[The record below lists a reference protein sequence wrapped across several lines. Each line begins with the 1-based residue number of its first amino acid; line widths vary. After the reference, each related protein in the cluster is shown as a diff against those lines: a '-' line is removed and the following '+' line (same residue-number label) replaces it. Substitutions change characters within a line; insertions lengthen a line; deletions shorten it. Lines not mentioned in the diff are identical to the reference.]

1 MNTLKERGDGRAAT
15 WPTQLLVLPIA
26 TVGGFLAHA
35 VHMPLP
41 WVLGAMLAVALASLV
56 TGRSLT
62 QKGSLRRAAQGC
74 IGLAIGLAFTP
85 ATWGLL
91 GDLTFWIALAATTAL
106 VLSVLAAPVIQ
117 RLAGMDG
124 PTAIYSVAL
133 GASSEM
139 ALQAQ
144 RAGADGA
151 SVACAHAVRIILV
164 TGIVTL
170 LASVL
175 EEPVAA
181 FVGRVDVDAVPLSH
195 LPLLLPA
202 AAWIAFMMQRLNVP
216 NPWLLGPLFVGGLGA
231 VLSWGG
237 RLPDTVLIAA
247 QLMIGW
253 ALGQNITRSFFSR
266 APRVLACTALVTLGI
281 LAACMVMGWLISLG
295 AGLPLTT
302 TFIALAPG
310 GMAEMGVIAK
320 AFGLGA
326 PLVTAFHIVRIVST
340 IFLTQTL
347 ARWMLSSGWVR
358 WRTD

>member
-1 MNTLKERGDGRAAT
+1 LNSLKEGGGGPTAWRTHLLALPVAAGGG
-15 WPTQLLVLPIA
+15 LLA
-26 TVGGFLAHA
+26 YA

-41 WVLGAMLAVALASLV
+41 WVLGAMLAVAAASLLM
-56 TGRSLT
+56 GRTLT
-62 QKGSLRRAAQGC
+62 QKGVLRRAAQGC

-91 GDLTFWIALAATTAL
+91 GDLTLWIVLAATTAL

-124 PTAIYSVAL
+124 PTAIYAVAL

-151 SVACAHAVRIILV
+151 SVACAHAVRIIMV
-164 TGIVTL
+164 TGIVTFLAWMLGQPIAASTALVSVAVVTLPHLLLL
-170 LASVL
+170 LA
-175 EEPVAA
+175 AA
-181 FVGRVDVDAVPLSH
+181 M
-195 LPLLLPA
+195 LLALL
-202 AAWIAFMMQRLNVP
+202 IQRQNVP
-216 NPWLLGPLFVGGLGA
+216 NPWLLGPLIVGGLGA
-231 VLSWGG
+231 MLSWGG
-237 RLPDTVLIAA
+237 RLPDAMLIAA
-247 QLMIGW
+247 QVMIGW

-266 APRVLACTALVTLGI
+266 APRVLACAALVTLGI
-281 LAACMVMGWLISLG
+281 LAACLTMGWLISWG
-295 AGLPLTT
+295 SGLPLMT

-320 AFGLGA
+320 TFGLGA

-340 IFLTQTL
+340 VFLTQML

-358 WRTD
+358 H